1 MPNLSELAEKI
12 GTKFVYDERTDR
24 YHDLTKNYRMA
35 QLPRGEKFGTMT
47 REGIIIAGNTT
58 SRSEGDGTASQFVS
72 MDIFDS
78 FRRDIYGYISQ
89 VASFAREGLIEI
101 QRSVMAQQEDTE
113 SLRDYERQS
122 RELRLEQE
130 NKQNKPRQKGD
141 LIRTIKSGVSDG
153 LGLLTFLGIGTAA
166 AAITAALTMTPE
178 QIQQLGKSIDE
189 FVDKVKNIANAIA
202 ENAELITAIVLGL
215 ATFLAGTALI
225 RNRSTPA
232 PNQRPT
238 GPRNQSSPS
247 NRVRASSPLGRAA
260 AAVAG
265 AAAAG
270 GAVSATGAGGA
281 RPSSVPETGT
291 RPPPATPPE
300 ASRPPPATPP
310 EASRPPP
317 ATPPG
322 SPDRAPPQA
331 PASQQAQSGAPERE
345 SKHPKPKRAIRIAAG
360 SAVDVIFG
368 AVEIK
373 NLIEQRNAGDIS
385 EEEFKSEV
393 VKVLGSTVGSM
404 AGAAAG
410 GFIGSALGPIGTFL
424 GAMGGAYV
432 GSSYGEEIATA
443 LYNSYLSESE
453 DMPDDYNE
461 QAARAA
467 RIGANLQTR
476 LSERRAELR
485 QQERE
490 KNVNIE
496 QMTNLTD
503 RAVSEGR
510 ITSTQARQIEEI
522 GSSQGAD
529 LRAGDIEL
537 AIEQLQAARDGAATA
552 ETLKLGLSG
561 GRTGRVIVL
570 PPQSIP
576 SQGNA
581 RRNRPSERPSQSNPS
596 QVNRNGLQTRNPDNA
611 LNSARDHVG
620 WSSNGE

>member
-1 MPNLSELAEKI
+1 MAKALTIEEKKEQALTRTAAERPSRERVRNVFN
-12 GTKFVYDERTDR
+12 GTQAKLTVNHQIPGYVLHIFNDEPGRIQTAIDGGWEFVSPDEVGGVKDSVTSGNTD
-24 YHDLTKNYRMA
+24 L
-35 QLPRGEKFGTMT
+35 GEKVRYLVGT
-47 REGIIIAGNTT
+47 
-58 SRSEGDGTASQFVS
+58 SEKGDGLYAYLLK
-72 MDIFDS
+72 IK
-78 FRRDIYGYISQ
+78 
-89 VASFAREGLIEI
+89 
-101 QRSVMAQQEDTE
+101 QEWWEED
-113 SLRDYERQS
+113 Q
-122 RELRLEQE
+122 REL
-130 NKQNKPRQKGD
+130 QKRND
-141 LIRTIKSGVSDG
+141 RVDDAIRGGVNVKDGTSSDG

-581 RRNRPSERPSQSNPS
+581 RRNRPPERPSQSNSS

>member
-1 MPNLSELAEKI
+1 
-12 GTKFVYDERTDR
+12 
-24 YHDLTKNYRMA
+24 
-35 QLPRGEKFGTMT
+35 
-47 REGIIIAGNTT
+47 
-58 SRSEGDGTASQFVS
+58 

-265 AAAAG
+265 AAAAGGAVSATGAG

-581 RRNRPSERPSQSNPS
+581 RRNRPPERPSQSNSS

>member
-58 SRSEGDGTASQFVS
+58 SRSEGDRTASQFVS

-238 GPRNQSSPS
+238 GPRNQSNPS

-270 GAVSATGAGGA
+270 GAVSATGSGGA

-310 EASRPPP
+310 
-317 ATPPG
+317 G

-331 PASQQAQSGAPERE
+331 PGSQQAQSGAPERE

-581 RRNRPSERPSQSNPS
+581 RRNRPSERPSQSNSS

>member
-310 EASRPPP
+310 
-317 ATPPG
+317 G

-581 RRNRPSERPSQSNPS
+581 RRNRPPERPSQSNSS